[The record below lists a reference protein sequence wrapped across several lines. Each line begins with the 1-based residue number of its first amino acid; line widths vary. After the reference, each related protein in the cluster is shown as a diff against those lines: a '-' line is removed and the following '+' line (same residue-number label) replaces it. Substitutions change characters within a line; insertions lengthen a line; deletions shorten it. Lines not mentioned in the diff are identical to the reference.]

1 MITDVNNGAIEELNL
16 ALGLILYKGHRKDKN
31 SDRSYRTISTCPLVA
46 KGLDLHLRDLYKDI
60 WDTCTAPTQYQTKGS
75 SHELASLMI
84 TEIIQYSLHI
94 LGQPVYLLV
103 LDAQSAFDR
112 CLREILCIEL
122 FKSGMSGSALMLV
135 NNRLENRSTV
145 YQWDSEMLGPS
156 KDLTGFEQGGI
167 NSGEFYKLYNNSQL
181 KSAQASSLGV
191 DIDSSTVSAVGQA
204 DDVILV
210 ANSVFNLMLLAKL
223 TESYCAAYRVA
234 LVSSKTKLLPQY
246 LPKHEYLVKYAK
258 LTNPVTISGAPVECV
273 EEAEHVGVLR
283 STDGNMPHI
292 LQRVSSHKKV
302 LATICSAGMGKGHRG
317 NAAASLRVH
326 LLHATPVL
334 LSGLATLVLS
344 KAEIS
349 ILDKH
354 YKRTLEKL
362 QRLHQRT
369 PRSVVHFLAGC
380 LPFEALLH
388 IRQLGLLSMVCHL
401 PEDPLHTHA
410 VHVLTSVP
418 AKSKSWFQQVA
429 DICSKYGLPGPLHLL
444 CNPLPKG
451 IFKKLVKR
459 KILEHWEAVF
469 RAEVASLTSLK
480 YFKSELY
487 SLIIPHYMWTTA
499 ASNPYECSKS
509 TVLAR
514 MASGRHRSEALCRH
528 WSTNKHGYCRA
539 PTCHEVYGTLEH
551 QLATCPALN
560 IVRERL
566 YSMWLEKSVMF
577 PTLHSTIRNILK
589 SDESTITQFI
599 LEPLAFPE
607 LLTNSHIH
615 GNQFIQQLSY
625 LTRTFAF
632 YIDKEY
638 KKLLKQL
645 DLNPPYQSNM
655 SNQSDRTNPVLVA
668 VAIHSDEK
676 PLHSDDHPGVYPVVP
691 TSANTPASTVR
702 PVGYACVQISASQQL

>member
-1 MITDVNNGAIEELNL
+1 
-16 ALGLILYKGHRKDKN
+16 
-31 SDRSYRTISTCPLVA
+31 
-46 KGLDLHLRDLYKDI
+46 
-60 WDTCTAPTQYQTKGS
+60 
-75 SHELASLMI
+75 
-84 TEIIQYSLHI
+84 
-94 LGQPVYLLV
+94 
-103 LDAQSAFDR
+103 
-112 CLREILCIEL
+112 
-122 FKSGMSGSALMLV
+122 
-135 NNRLENRSTV
+135 
-145 YQWDSEMLGPS
+145 
-156 KDLTGFEQGGI
+156 
-167 NSGEFYKLYNNSQL
+167 
-181 KSAQASSLGV
+181 
-191 DIDSSTVSAVGQA
+191 
-204 DDVILV
+204 
-210 ANSVFNLMLLAKL
+210 
-223 TESYCAAYRVA
+223 
-234 LVSSKTKLLPQY
+234 
-246 LPKHEYLVKYAK
+246 
-258 LTNPVTISGAPVECV
+258 
-273 EEAEHVGVLR
+273 
-283 STDGNMPHI
+283 
-292 LQRVSSHKKV
+292 
-302 LATICSAGMGKGHRG
+302 MGKGHRG
-317 NAAASLRVH
+317 NPAASLRVH

-459 KILEHWEAVF
+459 KIVEHWEAVF

-487 SLIIPHYMWTTA
+487 SLKNPHYMWTTA

-566 YSMWLEKSVMF
+566 YSMWLERSVMF

-599 LEPLAFPE
+599 LEPLAFQE